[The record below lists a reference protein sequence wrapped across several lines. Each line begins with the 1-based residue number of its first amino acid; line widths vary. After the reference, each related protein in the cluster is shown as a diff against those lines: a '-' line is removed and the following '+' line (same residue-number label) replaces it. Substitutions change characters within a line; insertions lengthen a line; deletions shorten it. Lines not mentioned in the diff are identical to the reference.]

1 MFGPAI
7 PQRWRLKA
15 YCATALL
22 TFAFGTVTQAQAR
35 DACCTAAT
43 QAAASYNYILG
54 TQAFGGNHNF
64 AKDTTLLDQAR
75 EIRALGSN
83 VLKISLGKRQ
93 AGKYGFGDAA
103 ARARTELD
111 YVKAARGLQQT
122 LDLDF
127 KYYQFWV
134 QTFTDAD
141 WHHGVS
147 KADAKLY
154 YNEVYDLTAW
164 LLKRYTGTGKVFLLG
179 NWEGDWMLN
188 GGQGKDV
195 QPTPEAVK
203 GMIDWLNIRQ
213 KAIDDAKAATPHDGV
228 EVYHYVEVNLVKRAL
243 EGKPSVALSVLPATN
258 VDLVS
263 YSSYEAIKQ
272 SPTPDIG
279 SIRQPLTQL
288 VRYLE
293 GQLKP
298 KPGLP
303 FNHRVF
309 IGEYGYHAN
318 GSMPLTVEQQY
329 LKSRYVMQIA
339 IELDLPFAL
348 IWQFYNNEY
357 APNGT
362 SHEMSLVDETGEKRA
377 LYYLL
382 QQYLKTMT
390 AFVADGIRQSGAV
403 PARDA
408 FRAKALEVLAT
419 FSFEKMQRMANTE
432 RKAAAT
438 E

>member
-1 MFGPAI
+1 MVSPVI
-7 PQRWRLKA
+7 PQRGQLKA
-15 YCATALL
+15 YCAAALL
-22 TFAFGTVTQAQAR
+22 PLAFATSAYAQTADGCR
-35 DACCTAAT
+35 STATETAAG
-43 QAAASYNYILG
+43 YNYILG
-54 TQAFGGNHNF
+54 TQAFGGNHDF
-64 AKDTTLLDQAR
+64 AKDTALIDQAR

-93 AGKYGFGDAA
+93 AAKYGFGDAA
-103 ARARTELD
+103 ARARTALD
-111 YVKAARGLQQT
+111 YVKSARGLQQT

-134 QTFTDAD
+134 QTFTAAD

-164 LLKRYTGTGKVFLLG
+164 LLQRYNGTGKVFLLG

-188 GGQGKDV
+188 GAQGKDI

-213 KAIDDAKAATPHDGV
+213 KAVDDAKAATPHQGV
-228 EVYHYVEVNLVKRAL
+228 DVYHYVEVNLVKRAL

-258 VDLVS
+258 ADLVS

-272 SPTPDIG
+272 SQTPDIG

-303 FNHRVF
+303 FDHRVF

-318 GSMPLTVEQQY
+318 AAMPLSVEQQY
-329 LKSRYVMQIA
+329 LKSRYVMQVA
-339 IELDLPFAL
+339 VELDLPFAL
-348 IWQFYNNEY
+348 IWQLYNNEY
-357 APNGT
+357 APDGT
-362 SHEMSLVDETGEKRA
+362 SKEMSLVDETGQKRA
-377 LYYLL
+377 LYYLH

-390 AFVADGIRQSGAV
+390 AFVADSCRQSGTV
-403 PARDA
+403 PAHDA
-408 FRAKALEVLAT
+408 FKAKALDVLT
-419 FSFEKMQRMANTE
+419 TLSFEKMQRMANTE
-432 RKAAAT
+432 RKVAAGG
-438 E
+438 